1 MHMHSLHYIRL
12 HFNLVLRHEQSLTT
26 TFHHHNHSHKQKG
39 KTYVPLQWSKYLRD
53 SAQEWAEECARTN
66 TFDHAWHLD
75 IGENMARHTTSG
87 DGYRHPSNILT
98 RWVEKELGVGYPE
111 NGHMTQA
118 IWRATKFV
126 GCGEAQRG
134 NRYYQVCQYSK
145 PGNCGVK
152 KSDYWSSVM
161 ADDSGCQGMPLL
173 Y

>member
-1 MHMHSLHYIRL
+1 MCILYISISHYFTQTI
-12 HFNLVLRHEQSLTT
+12 SLTT
-26 TFHHHNHSHKQKG
+26 TLTLFHHHNHSHKQKG

-53 SAQEWAEECARTN
+53 SAQQWAEECARTN
-66 TFDHAWHLD
+66 KFDHAWHLD

-87 DGYRHPSNILT
+87 DGYHHPSNILT
-98 RWVEKELGVGYPE
+98 RWVERELGVGYPE

-126 GCGEAQRG
+126 GCGEARRG

-145 PGNCGVK
+145 PGNCGVNR
-152 KSDYWSSVM
+152 SDYWSSVM
-161 ADDSGCQGMPLL
+161 ADDSGCKGMPLL